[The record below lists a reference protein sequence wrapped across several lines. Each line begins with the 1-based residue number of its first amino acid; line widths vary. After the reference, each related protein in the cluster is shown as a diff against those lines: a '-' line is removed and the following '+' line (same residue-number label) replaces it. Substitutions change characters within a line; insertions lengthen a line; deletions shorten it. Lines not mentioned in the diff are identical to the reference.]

1 MTFTTPDNTL
11 KILTTVLI
19 LVLSS
24 LACMEQIATVT
35 PTPTAS
41 PTALSPPLSPTA
53 TVTRTPTMA
62 SVTAE
67 DVQTAVIRATVYV
80 RAEPDA
86 DSPEVG
92 SLETGAEVVIV
103 ECSGEWCQIE
113 NPAGYVF
120 RGCTSDN
127 PDGLKCEVRE

>member
-1 MTFTTPDNTL
+1 MKVP
-11 KILTTVLI
+11 ILAI
-19 LVLSS
+19 LAAI
-24 LACMEQIATVT
+24 LASGCVMSAVQSV
-35 PTPTAS
+35 PTAPPTAS